1 MANNNS
7 LVRKNL
13 QNLDNPLMV
22 RELNRQMDWIWKK
35 LLGGIQEKDLDPNTT
50 TKIVKR
56 TEETITEKISTGSV
70 ETDELVASLAALMVA
85 QIGVANIDF
94 QKVVDM
100 TTEQAIIKRMMANKV
115 FIEKLVVTESNILS
129 ATLGTLVLKSS
140 DGKYYTIAISS
151 DGTIETE
158 EVVPTEDDIANETYD
173 GREIVTD
180 TEDTNIADLN
190 ATNLS
195 VQNALIS
202 TILTTALTAG
212 KITAAEAMLAAAV
225 IPELYVTAVNAIGDS
240 MSFEANKT
248 IRFLL
253 GSQEEMQKWFGF
265 DNENGFTIRK
275 PSYVDGNG
283 VEHPEAIWKFRATE
297 TGIQIIRT
305 DMPGEP
311 ILSAERERVNTPSLQ
326 IGDML
331 CKKTS
336 TGGWVWTDA

>member
-1 MANNNS
+1 MADTNTI
-7 LVRKNL
+7 VRKNL
-13 QNLDNPLMV
+13 RDLNNPLVV

-35 LLGGIQEKDLDPNTT
+35 LLGGIQEKDLDPDTA
-50 TKIVKR
+50 TKIIKR
-56 TEETITEKISTGSV
+56 TEETITQKISAGSV

-85 QIGVANIDF
+85 QIGIANIDF

-115 FIEKLVVTESNILS
+115 FIEKLVVTEANILS

-158 EVVPTEDDIANETYD
+158 EVIPTEDDIANGSYE

-180 TEDTNIADLN
+180 TEGNNIADLN

-195 VQNALIS
+195 AQNAMIG

-212 KITAAEAMLAAAV
+212 KITAAEAMLASAV

-240 MSFEANKT
+240 MTFKSNELIQMIISDVVSTREIANNAASYQEFQRV
-248 IRFLL
+248 IRILSDGL
-253 GSQEEMQKWFGF
+253 HIG
-265 DNENGFTIRK
+265 DNQ
-275 PSYVDGNG
+275 S
-283 VEHPEAIWKFRATE
+283 
-297 TGIQIIRT
+297 
-305 DMPGEP
+305 PGEVL
-311 ILSAERERVNTPSLQ
+311 IDSESVNVVMNGQKYSRFGANYVQFGRTQLRGASDGGMLFRVTE
-326 IGDML
+326 
-331 CKKTS
+331 
-336 TGGWVWTDA
+336 V